1 MTHPFP
7 PYGGGAVCSQIKIE
21 ESMIKETIMINK
33 VLKNRLMTLALLMIL
48 HSSLFTLHS
57 SAQVRFGYLSY
68 SEVLQSMPDYAK
80 VKSDVAKLQGQ
91 FEGEMKRAEEEFNK
105 KYEEFLEGQHEF
117 AVSIRNKRQSEL
129 QELMEKNMA
138 FKQEA
143 RRLLKN
149 AEADAM
155 KPLHEKLKAVLAK
168 VGQQQGL
175 AFILNTDGD
184 ALPYV
189 DPAQGE
195 DVTEIVKRELSK

>member
-1 MTHPFP
+1 MRKFILSILFCALP
-7 PYGGGAVCSQIKIE
+7 
-21 ESMIKETIMINK
+21 
-33 VLKNRLMTLALLMIL
+33 LLA
-48 HSSLFTLHS
+48 
-57 SAQVRFGYLSY
+57 SAQVKFGFLSY
-68 SEVLQSMPDYAK
+68 SQALQSMPDYALAK
-80 VKSDVAKLQGQ
+80 ENLAKLEEQ
-91 FEGEMKRAEEEFNK
+91 FETEMKRAEEDFNK
-105 KYEEFLEGQHEF
+105 KYEEFLEGQQEF

-129 QELMEKNMA
+129 QELMQKNMA

-168 VGQQQGL
+168 VGQQRGL

-195 DVTEIVKRELSK
+195 DVTEVINRELSK

>member
-1 MTHPFP
+1 MRKFILSILFCALP
-7 PYGGGAVCSQIKIE
+7 
-21 ESMIKETIMINK
+21 
-33 VLKNRLMTLALLMIL
+33 LLA
-48 HSSLFTLHS
+48 
-57 SAQVRFGYLSY
+57 SAQVKFGYLSY
-68 SEVLQSMPDYAK
+68 SQALQSMPDYAMAK
-80 VKSDVAKLQGQ
+80 ENLAKLEEQ
-91 FEGEMKRAEEEFNK
+91 FETEMKRAEEEFNK
-105 KYEEFLEGQHEF
+105 KYEEFLEGQQEF

-129 QELMEKNMA
+129 QELMQKNMA

-168 VGQQQGL
+168 VGQQRGL

-195 DVTEIVKRELSK
+195 DVTEVINRELSK

>member
-1 MTHPFP
+1 MRKFILSILFCALP
-7 PYGGGAVCSQIKIE
+7 
-21 ESMIKETIMINK
+21 
-33 VLKNRLMTLALLMIL
+33 LLA
-48 HSSLFTLHS
+48 
-57 SAQVRFGYLSY
+57 SAQVKFGFLSY
-68 SEVLQSMPDYAK
+68 SQALQSMPDYALAK
-80 VKSDVAKLQGQ
+80 ENLAKLEEQ
-91 FEGEMKRAEEEFNK
+91 FETEMKRAEEEFNK
-105 KYEEFLEGQHEF
+105 KYEEFLEGQQEF

-129 QELMEKNMA
+129 QELMQKNMA

-168 VGQQQGL
+168 VGQQRGL

-195 DVTEIVKRELSK
+195 DVTEVINRELSK

>member
-1 MTHPFP
+1 MRKFILSILFCALP
-7 PYGGGAVCSQIKIE
+7 
-21 ESMIKETIMINK
+21 
-33 VLKNRLMTLALLMIL
+33 LLA
-48 HSSLFTLHS
+48 
-57 SAQVRFGYLSY
+57 SAQVKFGFLSY
-68 SEVLQSMPDYAK
+68 SQALQSMPDYALAK
-80 VKSDVAKLQGQ
+80 ENLAKLEEQ
-91 FEGEMKRAEEEFNK
+91 FETEMKRAEEEFNK
-105 KYEEFLEGQHEF
+105 KYEEFLEGQQEF

-129 QELMEKNMA
+129 QELMQKNMA

-168 VGQQQGL
+168 VGQQRGL

-195 DVTEIVKRELSK
+195 DVSEVINRELSK

>member
-1 MTHPFP
+1 MRKFILSILFCALP
-7 PYGGGAVCSQIKIE
+7 
-21 ESMIKETIMINK
+21 
-33 VLKNRLMTLALLMIL
+33 LLA
-48 HSSLFTLHS
+48 
-57 SAQVRFGYLSY
+57 SAQVKFGFLSY
-68 SEVLQSMPDYAK
+68 SQALQSMPDYALAK
-80 VKSDVAKLQGQ
+80 ENLAKLEEQ
-91 FEGEMKRAEEEFNK
+91 FETEMKRAEEEFNK
-105 KYEEFLEGQHEF
+105 KYEEFLEGQQEF

-129 QELMEKNMA
+129 QELMQKNMA

-168 VGQQQGL
+168 VGQQRGL

-184 ALPYV
+184 APPYV

-195 DVTEIVKRELSK
+195 DVTEVINSELSK

>member
-1 MTHPFP
+1 MRKFILSILFCALP
-7 PYGGGAVCSQIKIE
+7 
-21 ESMIKETIMINK
+21 
-33 VLKNRLMTLALLMIL
+33 LLA
-48 HSSLFTLHS
+48 
-57 SAQVRFGYLSY
+57 SAQVKFGFLSY
-68 SEVLQSMPDYAK
+68 SQALQSMPDYALAK
-80 VKSDVAKLQGQ
+80 DNLAKLEEQ
-91 FEGEMKRAEEEFNK
+91 FETEMKRAEEEFNK
-105 KYEEFLEGQHEF
+105 KYEEFLEGQQEF

-129 QELMEKNMA
+129 QELMQKNMA

-168 VGQQQGL
+168 VGQQRGL

-195 DVTEIVKRELSK
+195 DVTEVINSELSK

>member
-1 MTHPFP
+1 MRKFILSILFCALP
-7 PYGGGAVCSQIKIE
+7 
-21 ESMIKETIMINK
+21 
-33 VLKNRLMTLALLMIL
+33 LLA
-48 HSSLFTLHS
+48 
-57 SAQVRFGYLSY
+57 SAQVKFGFLSY
-68 SEVLQSMPDYAK
+68 SQALQSMPDYA
-80 VKSDVAKLQGQ
+80 VAKENLAKLEEQ
-91 FEGEMKRAEEEFNK
+91 FETEMKRAEEEFNK
-105 KYEEFLEGQHEF
+105 KYEEFLEGQQEF

-129 QELMEKNMA
+129 QELMQKNMA

-168 VGQQQGL
+168 VGQQRGL

-195 DVTEIVKRELSK
+195 DVTEVINRELSK

>member
-1 MTHPFP
+1 
-7 PYGGGAVCSQIKIE
+7 
-21 ESMIKETIMINK
+21 MINK
-33 VLKNRLMTLALLMIL
+33 VQKNRLMTLAFLLIL

-155 KPLHEKLKAVLAK
+155 KPLHEKLKAVLAQ

>member
-1 MTHPFP
+1 MRKFILSILFCALP
-7 PYGGGAVCSQIKIE
+7 
-21 ESMIKETIMINK
+21 
-33 VLKNRLMTLALLMIL
+33 LLA
-48 HSSLFTLHS
+48 
-57 SAQVRFGYLSY
+57 SAQVKFGFLSY
-68 SEVLQSMPDYAK
+68 SQALQSMPDYALAK
-80 VKSDVAKLQGQ
+80 ENLAKLEEQ
-91 FEGEMKRAEEEFNK
+91 FETEMKRAEEEFNK
-105 KYEEFLEGQHEF
+105 KYEEFLEGQQEF

-129 QELMEKNMA
+129 QELMQKNMA

-168 VGQQQGL
+168 VGQQRGL

-195 DVTEIVKRELSK
+195 DITEVINSELSK

>member
-1 MTHPFP
+1 MRKFILSILFCALP
-7 PYGGGAVCSQIKIE
+7 
-21 ESMIKETIMINK
+21 
-33 VLKNRLMTLALLMIL
+33 LLA
-48 HSSLFTLHS
+48 
-57 SAQVRFGYLSY
+57 SAQVKFGYLSY
-68 SEVLQSMPDYAK
+68 SQALQSMPDYAL
-80 VKSDVAKLQGQ
+80 VKENLAKLEEQ
-91 FEGEMKRAEEEFNK
+91 FETEMKRAEEEFNK
-105 KYEEFLEGQHEF
+105 KYEEFLEGQQEF

-129 QELMEKNMA
+129 QELMQKNMA

-168 VGQQQGL
+168 VGQQRGL

-195 DVTEIVKRELSK
+195 DVTEVINRELSK

>member
-1 MTHPFP
+1 MRKFILSILFCALP
-7 PYGGGAVCSQIKIE
+7 
-21 ESMIKETIMINK
+21 
-33 VLKNRLMTLALLMIL
+33 LLA
-48 HSSLFTLHS
+48 
-57 SAQVRFGYLSY
+57 SAQVKFGYLSY
-68 SEVLQSMPDYAK
+68 SQALQSMPDYALAK
-80 VKSDVAKLQGQ
+80 DNLAKLEEQ
-91 FEGEMKRAEEEFNK
+91 FETEMKRAEEEFNK
-105 KYEEFLEGQHEF
+105 KYEEFLEGQQEF

-129 QELMEKNMA
+129 QELMQKNMA

-155 KPLHEKLKAVLAK
+155 KPLHEKLKAVLAR
-168 VGQQQGL
+168 VGQQRGL

-195 DVTEIVKRELSK
+195 DVTEVINRELSK

>member
-1 MTHPFP
+1 MRKFILSILFCALP
-7 PYGGGAVCSQIKIE
+7 
-21 ESMIKETIMINK
+21 
-33 VLKNRLMTLALLMIL
+33 LLA
-48 HSSLFTLHS
+48 
-57 SAQVRFGYLSY
+57 SAQVKFGFLSY
-68 SEVLQSMPDYAK
+68 SQALQSMPDYALAQENL
-80 VKSDVAKLQGQ
+80 AKLEEQ
-91 FEGEMKRAEEEFNK
+91 FETEMKRAEEEFNK
-105 KYEEFLEGQHEF
+105 KYEEFLEGQQEF

-129 QELMEKNMA
+129 QELMQKNMA

-168 VGQQQGL
+168 VGQQRGL

-195 DVTEIVKRELSK
+195 DVTEVINRELSK

>member
-1 MTHPFP
+1 MRKFILSILFCALP
-7 PYGGGAVCSQIKIE
+7 
-21 ESMIKETIMINK
+21 
-33 VLKNRLMTLALLMIL
+33 LLA
-48 HSSLFTLHS
+48 
-57 SAQVRFGYLSY
+57 SAQVKFGFLSY
-68 SEVLQSMPDYAK
+68 SQALQSMPDYAMAK
-80 VKSDVAKLQGQ
+80 ENLAKLEEQ
-91 FEGEMKRAEEEFNK
+91 FETEMKRAEEEFNK
-105 KYEEFLEGQHEF
+105 KYEEFLEGQQEF

-129 QELMEKNMA
+129 QELMQKNMA

-168 VGQQQGL
+168 VGQQRGL

-195 DVTEIVKRELSK
+195 DITEVINSELSK

>member
-1 MTHPFP
+1 MRKFILSILFCALP
-7 PYGGGAVCSQIKIE
+7 
-21 ESMIKETIMINK
+21 
-33 VLKNRLMTLALLMIL
+33 LLA
-48 HSSLFTLHS
+48 
-57 SAQVRFGYLSY
+57 SAQVKFGFLSY
-68 SEVLQSMPDYAK
+68 SQALQSMPDYA
-80 VKSDVAKLQGQ
+80 VAKENLAKLEEQ
-91 FEGEMKRAEEEFNK
+91 FETEMKRAEEEFNK
-105 KYEEFLEGQHEF
+105 KYEEFLEGQQEF

-129 QELMEKNMA
+129 QELMQKNMA

-168 VGQQQGL
+168 VGQQRGL

-195 DVTEIVKRELSK
+195 DVTEVINSELSK

>member
-1 MTHPFP
+1 MKNE
-7 PYGGGAVCSQIKIE
+7 GSIR
-21 ESMIKETIMINK
+21 KETTMTK
-33 VLKNRLMTLALLMIL
+33 RVLINRLMTLALLMIL

-68 SEVLQSMPDYAK
+68 SQTIQSMPGYAK
-80 VKSDVAKLQGQ
+80 AKSNVDKLRQQ
-91 FEGEMKRAEEEFNK
+91 FDAEMKRAEEEFNK
-105 KYEEFLEGQHEF
+105 KYEEFLEGMNDF

-129 QELMEKNMA
+129 QELVEKNLA

-143 RRLLKN
+143 LRLLKN

-155 KPLHEKLKAVLAK
+155 KPLREELSTVLAQ
-168 VGQQQGL
+168 VGQERGL

-189 DPAQGE
+189 DATQGE
-195 DVTEIVKRELSK
+195 DVTEYVKREFSK

>member
-1 MTHPFP
+1 MR
-7 PYGGGAVCSQIKIE
+7 K
-21 ESMIKETIMINK
+21 TIQMFF
-33 VLKNRLMTLALLMIL
+33 LLALLAVFALPMQAQNEGAEAADTVGEKDIPTA
-48 HSSLFTLHS
+48 LFG
-57 SAQVRFGYLSY
+57 FFSY
-68 SEVLQSMPDYAK
+68 NEVLEAMPDMTLLKKKMADQRSQYEAE
-80 VKSDVAKLQGQ
+80 L
-91 FEGEMKRAEEEFNK
+91 KRAEEEFNK
-105 KYEEFLEGQHEF
+105 KYEEFLEGQQEF

-129 QELMEKNMA
+129 QELMQKNMA

-168 VGQQQGL
+168 VGQQRGL

-195 DVTEIVKRELSK
+195 DVSEVINRELSK

>member
-1 MTHPFP
+1 MRIFILSILFCALP
-7 PYGGGAVCSQIKIE
+7 
-21 ESMIKETIMINK
+21 
-33 VLKNRLMTLALLMIL
+33 LLA
-48 HSSLFTLHS
+48 
-57 SAQVRFGYLSY
+57 SAQVKFGFLSY
-68 SEVLQSMPDYAK
+68 SQALQSMPDYAMAK
-80 VKSDVAKLQGQ
+80 ENLAKLEEQ
-91 FEGEMKRAEEEFNK
+91 FETEMKRAEEEFNK
-105 KYEEFLEGQHEF
+105 KYEEFLEGQQEF

-129 QELMEKNMA
+129 QELMQKNMA

-168 VGQQQGL
+168 VGQQRGL

-195 DVTEIVKRELSK
+195 DVSEVINRELSK

>member
-1 MTHPFP
+1 MRKFILSILFCALP
-7 PYGGGAVCSQIKIE
+7 
-21 ESMIKETIMINK
+21 
-33 VLKNRLMTLALLMIL
+33 LLA
-48 HSSLFTLHS
+48 
-57 SAQVRFGYLSY
+57 SAQVKFGYLSY
-68 SEVLQSMPDYAK
+68 SQALQSMPDYALAK
-80 VKSDVAKLQGQ
+80 ENLAKLEEQ
-91 FEGEMKRAEEEFNK
+91 FETEMKRAEEEFNK
-105 KYEEFLEGQHEF
+105 KYEEFLEGQQEF

-129 QELMEKNMA
+129 QELMQKNMA

-168 VGQQQGL
+168 VGQQRGL

-195 DVTEIVKRELSK
+195 DVTEIIKRELSR

>member
-1 MTHPFP
+1 MRKFILSILFCALP
-7 PYGGGAVCSQIKIE
+7 
-21 ESMIKETIMINK
+21 
-33 VLKNRLMTLALLMIL
+33 LLA
-48 HSSLFTLHS
+48 
-57 SAQVRFGYLSY
+57 SAQVKFGYLSY
-68 SEVLQSMPDYAK
+68 SQALQSMSDYALAK
-80 VKSDVAKLQGQ
+80 ENLAKLEEQ
-91 FEGEMKRAEEEFNK
+91 FETEMKRAEEEFNK
-105 KYEEFLEGQHEF
+105 KYEEFLEGQQEF

-129 QELMEKNMA
+129 QELMQKNMA

-168 VGQQQGL
+168 VGQQRGL

-195 DVTEIVKRELSK
+195 DVTEVINSELSK

>member
-1 MTHPFP
+1 MRKFILSILFCALP
-7 PYGGGAVCSQIKIE
+7 
-21 ESMIKETIMINK
+21 
-33 VLKNRLMTLALLMIL
+33 LLA
-48 HSSLFTLHS
+48 
-57 SAQVRFGYLSY
+57 SAQVKFGFLSY
-68 SEVLQSMPDYAK
+68 SQALQSMPDYA
-80 VKSDVAKLQGQ
+80 VAKENLAKLEEQ
-91 FEGEMKRAEEEFNK
+91 FETEMKRAEEEFNK

-129 QELMEKNMA
+129 QELMQKNMA

-168 VGQQQGL
+168 VGQQRGL

-195 DVTEIVKRELSK
+195 DVTEVINRELSK

>member
-1 MTHPFP
+1 MRKFILSILFCALP
-7 PYGGGAVCSQIKIE
+7 
-21 ESMIKETIMINK
+21 
-33 VLKNRLMTLALLMIL
+33 LLA
-48 HSSLFTLHS
+48 
-57 SAQVRFGYLSY
+57 SAQVKFGYLSY
-68 SEVLQSMPDYAK
+68 SQALQSMPDYAMAK
-80 VKSDVAKLQGQ
+80 ENLAKLEEQ
-91 FEGEMKRAEEEFNK
+91 FETEMKRAEEEFNK
-105 KYEEFLEGQHEF
+105 KYEEFLEGQQEF

-129 QELMEKNMA
+129 QELMQKNMA

-168 VGQQQGL
+168 VGQQRGL

-195 DVTEIVKRELSK
+195 DVTEVINSELSK

>member
-1 MTHPFP
+1 MRKFILSILFCALP
-7 PYGGGAVCSQIKIE
+7 
-21 ESMIKETIMINK
+21 
-33 VLKNRLMTLALLMIL
+33 LLA
-48 HSSLFTLHS
+48 
-57 SAQVRFGYLSY
+57 SAQVKFGYLSY
-68 SEVLQSMPDYAK
+68 SQALQSMSDYALAK
-80 VKSDVAKLQGQ
+80 ENLAKLEEQ
-91 FEGEMKRAEEEFNK
+91 FETEMKRAEEEFNK
-105 KYEEFLEGQHEF
+105 KYEEFLEGQQEF

-129 QELMEKNMA
+129 QELMQKNMA

-168 VGQQQGL
+168 VGQQRGL

-195 DVTEIVKRELSK
+195 DVTEVINRELSK

>member
-1 MTHPFP
+1 MRKFILSILFCALP
-7 PYGGGAVCSQIKIE
+7 
-21 ESMIKETIMINK
+21 
-33 VLKNRLMTLALLMIL
+33 LLA
-48 HSSLFTLHS
+48 
-57 SAQVRFGYLSY
+57 SAQVKFGSLSY
-68 SEVLQSMPDYAK
+68 SQALQSMPDYALAK
-80 VKSDVAKLQGQ
+80 ENLAKLEEQ
-91 FEGEMKRAEEEFNK
+91 FETEMKRAEEEFNK
-105 KYEEFLEGQHEF
+105 KYEEFLEGQQEF

-129 QELMEKNMA
+129 QELMQKNMA

-168 VGQQQGL
+168 VGQQRGL

-195 DVTEIVKRELSK
+195 DVTEVINSELSK

>member
-1 MTHPFP
+1 MRKFILSILFCALP
-7 PYGGGAVCSQIKIE
+7 
-21 ESMIKETIMINK
+21 
-33 VLKNRLMTLALLMIL
+33 LLA
-48 HSSLFTLHS
+48 
-57 SAQVRFGYLSY
+57 SAQVKFGYLSY
-68 SEVLQSMPDYAK
+68 SQALQSMPDYALAK
-80 VKSDVAKLQGQ
+80 ENLAKLEEQ
-91 FEGEMKRAEEEFNK
+91 FETEMKRAEEEFNK
-105 KYEEFLEGQHEF
+105 KYEEFLEGQQEF

-129 QELMEKNMA
+129 QELMQKNMA

-168 VGQQQGL
+168 VGQQRGL

-195 DVTEIVKRELSK
+195 DVTEVINRELSK

>member
-1 MTHPFP
+1 MRKFILSILFCALP
-7 PYGGGAVCSQIKIE
+7 
-21 ESMIKETIMINK
+21 
-33 VLKNRLMTLALLMIL
+33 LLA
-48 HSSLFTLHS
+48 
-57 SAQVRFGYLSY
+57 SAQVKFGFLSY
-68 SEVLQSMPDYAK
+68 SQALQSMPDYALAK
-80 VKSDVAKLQGQ
+80 ENLAKLEEQ
-91 FEGEMKRAEEEFNK
+91 FETEMKRAEEEFNK
-105 KYEEFLEGQHEF
+105 KYEEFLEGQQEF

-129 QELMEKNMA
+129 QELMQKNMA

-168 VGQQQGL
+168 VGQQRGL

-195 DVTEIVKRELSK
+195 DVTADVKAELQKMK

>member
-1 MTHPFP
+1 MRKFILSILFCALP
-7 PYGGGAVCSQIKIE
+7 
-21 ESMIKETIMINK
+21 
-33 VLKNRLMTLALLMIL
+33 LLA
-48 HSSLFTLHS
+48 
-57 SAQVRFGYLSY
+57 SAQVKFGYLSY
-68 SEVLQSMPDYAK
+68 SQALQSMPDYALAK
-80 VKSDVAKLQGQ
+80 ENLAKLEEQ
-91 FEGEMKRAEEEFNK
+91 FETEMKRAEEEFNK
-105 KYEEFLEGQHEF
+105 KYEEFLEGQQEF

-129 QELMEKNMA
+129 QELMQKNMA

-168 VGQQQGL
+168 VGQQRGL

-195 DVTEIVKRELSK
+195 DVTEVINSELSK

>member
-1 MTHPFP
+1 MRKFILSILFCALP
-7 PYGGGAVCSQIKIE
+7 
-21 ESMIKETIMINK
+21 
-33 VLKNRLMTLALLMIL
+33 LLA
-48 HSSLFTLHS
+48 
-57 SAQVRFGYLSY
+57 SAQVKFGFLSY
-68 SEVLQSMPDYAK
+68 SQALQSMPDYALAK
-80 VKSDVAKLQGQ
+80 ENLAKLEEQ
-91 FEGEMKRAEEEFNK
+91 FETEMKRAEEEFNK
-105 KYEEFLEGQHEF
+105 KYEEFLEGQQEF
-117 AVSIRNKRQSEL
+117 AVSIRNKLQSEL
-129 QELMEKNMA
+129 QELMQKNMA

-168 VGQQQGL
+168 VGQQRGL

-195 DVTEIVKRELSK
+195 DITEVINSELSK

>member
-1 MTHPFP
+1 
-7 PYGGGAVCSQIKIE
+7 
-21 ESMIKETIMINK
+21 MINK
-33 VLKNRLMTLALLMIL
+33 VQKNRLMTLAFLLIL

-57 SAQVRFGYLSY
+57 SAQMRFGYLSY
-68 SEVLQSMPDYAK
+68 SEVLQAMPDYAT
-80 VKSDVAKLQGQ
+80 VKSNVAKLQGQ
-91 FEGEMKRAEEEFNK
+91 FEEEFNK

-129 QELMEKNMA
+129 QDLMEKNMA

-143 RRLLKN
+143 RRLLRN

-155 KPLHEKLKAVLAK
+155 KPLHEKLKAALAK
-168 VGQQQGL
+168 VGQQRGL

-195 DVTEIVKRELSK
+195 DVTEIIKRELSR

>member
-1 MTHPFP
+1 MRKFILSILF
-7 PYGGGAVCSQIKIE
+7 C
-21 ESMIKETIMINK
+21 
-33 VLKNRLMTLALLMIL
+33 ALPLWA
-48 HSSLFTLHS
+48 
-57 SAQVRFGYLSY
+57 SAQVKFGFLSY
-68 SEVLQSMPDYAK
+68 SQALQSMPDYALAK
-80 VKSDVAKLQGQ
+80 ENLAKLEEQ
-91 FEGEMKRAEEEFNK
+91 FETEMKRAEEEFNK
-105 KYEEFLEGQHEF
+105 KYEEFLEGQQEF

-129 QELMEKNMA
+129 QELMQKNMA

-168 VGQQQGL
+168 VGQQRGL

-195 DVTEIVKRELSK
+195 DVTEVINRELSK